1 MAQSHA
7 QSGEVVS
14 LAPYGDRLAAFK
26 TTAILKAEQL
36 ELVRLVLPAGRGLRE
51 HRAPGEVTV
60 LCLEGRIA
68 FDTPAGQQLLGAG
81 DLIHLRAGEPHALQA
96 IEDASALVTI
106 CLIKPD

>member
-1 MAQSHA
+1 MAQAHA

-14 LAPYGDRLAAFK
+14 LAPYGGRLAEFK
-26 TTAILKAEQL
+26 TSAILKAEQL

-51 HRAPGEVTV
+51 HSAPGEITV

-96 IEDASALVTI
+96 LEDASALVTI
-106 CLIKPD
+106 CLIKPN